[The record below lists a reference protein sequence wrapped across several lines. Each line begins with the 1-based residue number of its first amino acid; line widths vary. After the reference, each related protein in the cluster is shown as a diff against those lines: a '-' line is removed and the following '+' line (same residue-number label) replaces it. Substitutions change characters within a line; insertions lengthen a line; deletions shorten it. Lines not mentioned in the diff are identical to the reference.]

1 MKFLM
6 ERTKSQ
12 GNESWK
18 EGTAEK
24 DNALLK
30 MVTVLRYGRKEEMD
44 HVETEHNGK

>member
-18 EGTAEK
+18 EGTEEK

-30 MVTVLRYGRKEEMD
+30 MVTVLRYGGKEVDQM
-44 HVETEHNGK
+44 ETEHNGK